1 MSLPPYSKSS
11 VASALGVW
19 SAIACL
25 AAMAAALVLIPVDGA
40 LPGYAM
46 DSTLLFRLERALAIS
61 AILVLPALV
70 IGPLLSGI
78 LPRRLSSDGI
88 DWEEDRA
95 TVVETL
101 DDVNMRLDKLEDALN
116 KITGLNDS

>member
-1 MSLPPYSKSS
+1 MRLPPYGKASIAS
-11 VASALGVW
+11 VLGVW
-19 SAIACL
+19 SVAACL
-25 AAMAAALVLIPVDGA
+25 TAMLAALVIIPVGGD

-46 DSTLLFRLERALAIS
+46 DSTLLFRLERGLAI
-61 AILVLPALV
+61 AVILVLPALV
-70 IGPLLSGI
+70 IGPLLSGT
-78 LPRRLSSDGI
+78 LPQKLSSDGI

-95 TVVETL
+95 NVVNTL